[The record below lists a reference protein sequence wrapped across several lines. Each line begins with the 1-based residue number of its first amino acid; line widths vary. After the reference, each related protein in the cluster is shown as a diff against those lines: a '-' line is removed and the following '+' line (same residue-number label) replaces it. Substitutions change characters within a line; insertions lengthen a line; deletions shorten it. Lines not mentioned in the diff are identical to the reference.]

1 MAPSKKLK
9 LKEALYT
16 PGMENSLTLSLRAA
30 SSKQNNLFLMV
41 LQAMALPSA
50 AVGWG
55 FLGSGRRSGRLAPGP
70 AGVSFFFFGDPVP
83 AARGGEEQDGM
94 AVGGRPRHSRGVLAT
109 LPPAA
114 VTAEASLGSLRGF
127 DGRLVLAGT
136 SAFLGNGDF
145 RHFVGLKMTFS
156 LVWSRDK
163 LNPRWRPVMKL
174 SEVLSSIMK
183 IGRLL

>member
-1 MAPSKKLK
+1 MILSARLSCSLGLRGSSSARSASAYKVRLRRPHWDSRNVTMCAFRRLPVRRQNHGRTMAPSKKLK

-16 PGMENSLTLSLRAA
+16 PGMDNSLTLSLRAA

-41 LQAMALPSA
+41 LQAMALP
-50 AVGWG
+50 
-55 FLGSGRRSGRLAPGP
+55 
-70 AGVSFFFFGDPVP
+70 
-83 AARGGEEQDGM
+83 
-94 AVGGRPRHSRGVLAT
+94 
-109 LPPAA
+109 PAA
-114 VTAEASLGSLRGF
+114 VAGAFSVVAGDPAGLLLAHRSLLLFR
-127 DGRLVLAGT
+127 
-136 SAFLGNGDF
+136 GDF
-145 RHFVGLKMTFS
+145 RYFVGLKMTFS